1 MPGLLIK
8 NIGTLVSG
16 DINRPI
22 LDADA
27 ILVADAKIAA
37 VGKCSE
43 LESKPVGKVIDAAGK
58 IGRAHV

>member
-16 DINRPI
+16 DINRQI

-37 VGKCSE
+37 VGKGSD
-43 LESKPVGKVIDAAGK
+43 LESRPVDKVIDE